1 MSATVRILGKEKGSG
16 SQRSPT
22 SVLTYT

>member
-1 MSATVRILGKEKGSG
+1 MSATVRILGKEKGSC